1 MTRQRLQK
9 LIAAAGLCSRRRAED
24 WLQAGRI
31 TVDGQVAKVGDQA
44 DPHEQT
50 ICVDGKV
57 LPCRGAAR
65 VLLLNKPVGVICSCD
80 DPQGRRTVLD
90 LLPQKHRAGLHPV
103 GRLDADSRGALLLTD
118 LGELTLK
125 LTHPRYSHTKTY
137 RVWVEGVPSDSVLDR
152 WARGVLLDGRW
163 TRPAQ
168 VRRLRA
174 RGGRSLLEIELREGR
189 NRQIRRM
196 ADALGH
202 PVLDLQRTA
211 IAGLQLGTLA
221 EGCWIWLSEGEW
233 KHLLDR
239 AAPLD
244 LPNSPCD

>member
-9 LIAAAGLCSRRRAED
+9 LIAAAGLCSRRRAEE
-24 WLQAGRI
+24 WLHAGRV
-31 TVDGQVAKVGDQA
+31 TVDGQVAAVGDQA
-44 DPHEQT
+44 DPQQQT
-50 ICVDGKV
+50 IRVDGQP
-57 LPCRGAAR
+57 LPSRGAAR
-65 VLLLNKPVGVICSCD
+65 VLLLNKPVGVICSCN

-90 LLPQKHRAGLHPV
+90 LLPPEHRAGLHPV

-125 LTHPRYSHTKTY
+125 LTHPRYSHAKVY
-137 RVWVEGVPSDSVLDR
+137 RVWVEGVPSAVVLNR
-152 WARGVLLDGRW
+152 WRRGLRLDGCL
-163 TRPAQ
+163 TRPAK
-168 VRRLRA
+168 VRLLHT
-174 RGGRSLLEIELREGR
+174 RGTRSLLEIELREGR
-189 NRQIRRM
+189 NRQIRRI

-211 IAGLQLGTLA
+211 IAGLPLGELA
-221 EGCWIWLSEGEW
+221 EGCWMWLGEGEW
-233 KHLLDR
+233 KPMLER

>member
-9 LIAAAGLCSRRRAED
+9 LIAAAGLCSRRRAEE
-24 WLQAGRI
+24 WIQAGRI
-31 TVDGQVAKVGDQA
+31 TVDGQVARVGDQA
-44 DPHEQT
+44 DPHQQT
-50 ICVDGKV
+50 IRVDGRA
-57 LPCRGAAR
+57 LPSRGAAR

-90 LLPQKHRAGLHPV
+90 LLPPEHRAGLHPV

-125 LTHPRYSHTKTY
+125 LTHPRYSHAKTY
-137 RVWVEGVPSDSVLDR
+137 RVWVEGVPSEAVLDR
-152 WARGVLLDGRW
+152 WCRGFSLDGRP

-168 VRRLRA
+168 VRRLQT
-174 RGGRSLLEIELREGR
+174 RGARSLLEIELREGR

-196 ADALGH
+196 AEALGH

-211 IAGLQLGTLA
+211 IAGLLLGDLA
-221 EGCWIWLSEGEW
+221 EGCWMWLSEGEW
-233 KHLLDR
+233 KPMLDQAVPLDR
-239 AAPLD
+239 HR
-244 LPNSPCD
+244 PCD